1 MNQLSLATAA
11 FALENFEVID
21 DTILKLKEERTR
33 MFEELSYFSC
43 LKTFPSEANFITVRI
58 PDALELF
65 QTMKDNK
72 ILIKNLH
79 GQHPL
84 LNQCV
89 RITIGSPEQND
100 AVLAVIRRLYV

>member
-1 MNQLSLATAA
+1 
-11 FALENFEVID
+11 
-21 DTILKLKEERTR
+21 
-33 MFEELSYFSC
+33 MFEELSYFSR
-43 LKTFPSEANFITVRI
+43 LKPSERANFITVRV

-100 AVLAVIRRLYV
+100 AVLSVIRRFTFKLKPNFTGIGISL